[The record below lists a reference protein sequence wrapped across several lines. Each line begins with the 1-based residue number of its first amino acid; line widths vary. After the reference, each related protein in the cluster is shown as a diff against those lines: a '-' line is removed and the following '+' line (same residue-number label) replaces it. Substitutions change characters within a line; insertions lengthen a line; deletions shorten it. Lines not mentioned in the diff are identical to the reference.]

1 VNLNLISIK
10 ARIRSPWEAIDLGFV
25 MARQWW
31 KPVFLSWFIPSF
43 SLFLIL
49 SIIFY
54 QYSWVAYTVVWWLK
68 PLWDRGPLY
77 VASRRLFGEKV
88 SVREVLFKLPSLYK
102 TDWLLWL
109 TIRRFSITRSFMMPL
124 TVLEQLKG
132 PERAARQAV
141 LDRQH
146 SSAPSW
152 LTIASIHFEIIILF
166 GGLMF
171 AFMMTPETSD
181 INLIDF
187 FENQNFVYLLLYN
200 ITTYLSMAI
209 VAPFYVLAGFSL
221 YVSRRISLEA
231 WDIEIR
237 FRHLASSLNRSSR
250 SVANTLLLLLICVCS
265 PFSVPSHLEAAELSS
280 NDNTATYKTV
290 DISESSPEKTSE
302 AMMAKTQIIEILN
315 GDKFHQL
322 KMVSGWRLKDA
333 AETSDETPDWI
344 NDVINVIKD
353 LINSLEWLA
362 NFFIHISPFIEYI
375 IWGSVI
381 TLIVFVALYYRRT
394 IHRFVQQTKT
404 QSPRKSAPTAMFGLD
419 LRQESLPDDIPASV
433 RRLWEEENQR
443 EAVGLLYRALLSTLI
458 HQHGFSFSDGNTE
471 GECAS
476 IVRQRGIEQL
486 SHYMQ
491 RITRCWQQL
500 AYGHLLPEFKQV
512 DSLCDEWELLFSHE

>member
-1 VNLNLISIK
+1 MNLNLISIK

-49 SIIFY
+49 SVIFY

-77 VASRRLFGEKV
+77 VASRRLFGEDV
-88 SVREVLFKLPSLYK
+88 SIREVLSKLPSLYK

-109 TIRRFSITRSFMMPL
+109 TIRRFSISRSFIMPL

-132 PERAARQAV
+132 PERAARKSV

-152 LTIASIHFEIIILF
+152 LTIAAIHFEIVILF
-166 GGLMF
+166 GGLIF
-171 AFMMTPETSD
+171 VFMMAPETAD
-181 INLIDF
+181 ISLIDF
-187 FENQNFVYLLLYN
+187 LDEQTFAFLVLYN
-200 ITTYLSMAI
+200 VMTYLSMAI
-209 VAPFYVLAGFSL
+209 VGPFYALAGFSL

-237 FRHLASSLNRSSR
+237 FRHLAASLSRPSR
-250 SVANTLLLLLICVCS
+250 SVTNSLLFLLVCVCCQ
-265 PFSVPSHLEAAELSS
+265 FSVPSHLEAAELSS
-280 NDNTATYKTV
+280 NTPDHILPNV
-290 DISESSPEKTSE
+290 SEPSSGNMTET
-302 AMMAKTQIIEILN
+302 MLAKAQIIEILN
-315 GDKFHQL
+315 DDKFHQR
-322 KMVSGWRLKDA
+322 KMVSGWRLKDVS
-333 AETSDETPDWI
+333 ETSDEIPDWI

-362 NFFIHISPFIEYI
+362 DFFIHISPFIEYI

-394 IHRFVQQTKT
+394 IHRFVQQTRPQESKV
-404 QSPRKSAPTAMFGLD
+404 SAPTAMFGLD

-433 RRLWEEENQR
+433 RRLWEEGNQR

-458 HQHGFSFSDGNTE
+458 HQHGFSFADGNTE

-476 IVRQRGIEQL
+476 IVRHRGIDQL

-512 DSLCDEWELLFSHE
+512 DSLCDEWELLFPHE